1 MIDFPI
7 KEKAKEKV
15 EVVEASINLNYLT
28 LRKYLGIL
36 GIAMPFVLIIG
47 NDFLIEESISHYYY
61 TKMSVVFTGTL
72 IAFGLFLISYK
83 GYDKKQEELVSDNVI
98 TNCAGIFA
106 WIVALIP
113 TACSYCQMVPNGHND
128 TVRTTI
134 HLVSAGLFMIIMGYM
149 SYIQFAKSNKTDDLT
164 LRRNKIFR
172 FCGLL
177 IWVVVIGL
185 LFEHLTGLHFTRS
198 DVFWGETL
206 ALICFGIAWLI
217 KSKSLGRFGL

>member
-7 KEKAKEKV
+7 QEKEKV
-15 EVVEASINLNYLT
+15 EVVEASVNLNYLT
-28 LRKYLGIL
+28 LRKYLGVL
-36 GIAMPFVLIIG
+36 GIAMPFVLIMG

-98 TNCAGIFA
+98 TNLAGLFA
-106 WIVALIP
+106 WIVAFIP
-113 TACSYCQMVPNGHND
+113 TACSYCAAGVPNGHD
-128 TVRTTI
+128 DIVRTTI
-134 HLVSAGLFMIIMGYM
+134 HLVSAGMFMIIMGYM
-149 SYIQFAKSNKTDDLT
+149 AYIQFAKSKKTDAIT
-164 LRRNKIFR
+164 VRRNRIFR

-177 IWVVVIGL
+177 IWAVVIL
-185 LFEHLTGLHFTRS
+185 LLLEHTLGFQFSSS
-198 DVFWGETL
+198 DVFWGETV

-217 KSKSLGRFGL
+217 KSKSLGKFGL